1 MPINLNKSTGEDMYL
16 SPQSPTYIF
25 GTGSFGKDVA
35 KALAASG
42 FNVLGFISNKEKSSR
57 INQLK
62 VYQWEELGDLANAQ
76 ILIAILNP
84 NDALS
89 LFTAQAKAC
98 GAENI
103 FMPWDFYGY
112 IEKDMGWRFWLKDKN
127 FLCGHQQH
135 LNDVLPY
142 LSDGKSRDCLS
153 NVFKFRTGNFLNYSH
168 FNHEECHYFNQL
180 TLASKKEIAGYLDIG
195 AYHGEN
201 LLELETYLPVHM
213 AMLFEPD
220 KQNFQE
226 IIKNDK
232 SFTTRR
238 VHPLPLGVSDQNT
251 CVSFNSFGSESSGI
265 TSTGNAEILCIRLDD
280 VVPTREKIDF
290 IKMDVEG
297 AELSVLKGA
306 EKVIHTNKPVLAI
319 SLYHNWD
326 DLWTIPNYLQDT
338 HKGYDFFI
346 RQHMNNSFELV
357 LYAVP
362 R

>member
-1 MPINLNKSTGEDMYL
+1 MDL
-16 SPQSPTYIF
+16 SPQSPMYIF
-25 GTGSFGKDVA
+25 GTGSFGRDSA
-35 KALAASG
+35 QALAANG
-42 FNVLGFISNKEKSSR
+42 FDVHGFISNTETSSE

-62 VYQWEELGDLANAQ
+62 VYRWEELRDLANAQ

-89 LFTAQAKAC
+89 LFPAQARAC

-112 IEKDMGWRFWLKDKN
+112 IEKNMGWRFWLKDKD
-127 FLCGHQQH
+127 FLSGHQQH
-135 LNDVLPY
+135 LDDVLPF

-153 NVFKFRTGNFLNYSH
+153 NVFKFRTGNFLDYSH
-168 FNHEECHYFNQL
+168 FKHEECQYFNKL
-180 TLASKKEIAGYLDIG
+180 TLDSKKEIAGYLDIG

-201 LLELETYLPVHM
+201 LLELEAHLPVHM

-220 KQNFQE
+220 RQNFQG
-226 IIKNDK
+226 IMKNDK
-232 SFTTRR
+232 NFTTQR

-251 CVSFNSFGSESSGI
+251 FVSFNNSGSESSGI
-265 TSTGNAEILCIRLDD
+265 ASTGNTEILCVRLDD

-306 EKVIHTNKPVLAI
+306 ENVIHANRPILAI

-326 DLWTIPNYLQDT
+326 DLWTIPNYVQDT
-338 HKGYDFFI
+338 HPGYDFFI
-346 RQHMNNSFELV
+346 RQHMNNSFELF